1 MLNSAF
7 IDFSDKVS
15 EDTRSLFDLNTK
27 CQNHQMIAESLGFS
41 SEMLA
46 VPQQIHSADITY
58 IDTPGDYIGTDGLIT
73 DISEKSG
80 PEELRLENTTFTKIS
95 VFMNVFNCHVNRTP
109 CTGKISDIFY
119 KPGKFLNA
127 SLDKASE
134 DNERNYIKITNNKGE
149 EIIIVQIAGLIA
161 RRIVCNV
168 NKNQDLKKG
177 ERIGIIKFGSRVD
190 LYLPKSNK
198 ILVSKGQKVIGGET
212 IISNPK
218 NIREIT
224 STVTK

>member
-1 MLNSAF
+1 MQLKIHNEGWIYLVSAIILTIIVTPFFVF
-7 IDFSDKVS
+7 IGIFFAILSIYIFYFFRDPNRIIPLDDFIVSPADGTITFIGETNNPLDIENNNEVYTKVS
-15 EDTRSLFDLNTK
+15 IFLSIFD
-27 CQNHQMIAESLGFS
+27 
-41 SEMLA
+41 
-46 VPQQIHSADITY
+46 V
-58 IDTPGDYIGTDGLIT
+58 
-73 DISEKSG
+73 
-80 PEELRLENTTFTKIS
+80 
-95 VFMNVFNCHVNRTP
+95 HVNRMPIEGTI
-109 CTGKISDIFY
+109 KEIKYI
-119 KPGKFLNA
+119 PGKFINA
-127 SLDKASE
+127 TLDKSSE
-134 DNERNYIKITNNKGE
+134 QNEKNIIKISNGTYNYFV
-149 EIIIVQIAGLIA
+149 VQIAGLIA

-224 STVTK
+224 ATVTK

>member
-1 MLNSAF
+1 MQLKIHNEGWIYLVSAIILTIIVTPFFVF
-7 IDFSDKVS
+7 IGVFFAILSIYIFYFFRDPNRIIPLDDFIVS
-15 EDTRSLFDLNTK
+15 
-27 CQNHQMIAESLGFS
+27 
-41 SEMLA
+41 
-46 VPQQIHSADITY
+46 PADGTITY
-58 IDTPGDYIGTDGLIT
+58 IGETNNPL
-73 DISEKSG
+73 DI
-80 PEELRLENTTFTKIS
+80 ENNNEVYTKVSIFLS
-95 VFMNVFNCHVNRTP
+95 IFDVHVNRMPIEGTI
-109 CTGKISDIFY
+109 KEIKYI
-119 KPGKFLNA
+119 PGKFINA
-127 SLDKASE
+127 TLDKSSE
-134 DNERNYIKITNNKGE
+134 QNEKNIIKISNGTYNYFV
-149 EIIIVQIAGLIA
+149 VQIAGLIA

>member
-1 MLNSAF
+1 MQLKIHNEGWIYLVSAIILTIIVTPFFVF
-7 IDFSDKVS
+7 IGIFFAILSIYIFYFFRDPNRIIPQDDFIVS
-15 EDTRSLFDLNTK
+15 
-27 CQNHQMIAESLGFS
+27 
-41 SEMLA
+41 
-46 VPQQIHSADITY
+46 PADGTITY
-58 IDTPGDYIGTDGLIT
+58 IGETNNPL
-73 DISEKSG
+73 DI
-80 PEELRLENTTFTKIS
+80 ENNNEIYTKVSIFLS
-95 VFMNVFNCHVNRTP
+95 IFDVHVNRMPIEGTI
-109 CTGKISDIFY
+109 KEIKYI
-119 KPGKFLNA
+119 PGKFINA
-127 SLDKASE
+127 TLDKSSE
-134 DNERNYIKITNNKGE
+134 QNEKNIIKISNGTYNYFV
-149 EIIIVQIAGLIA
+149 VQIAGLIA

-198 ILVSKGQKVIGGET
+198 VLVSKGQKVIGGET

>member
-1 MLNSAF
+1 MQLKIHNEGWIYLVSAIILTIIVTPFFVF
-7 IDFSDKVS
+7 IGIFFAILSIYIFYFFRDPNRIIPLDDFIVS
-15 EDTRSLFDLNTK
+15 
-27 CQNHQMIAESLGFS
+27 
-41 SEMLA
+41 
-46 VPQQIHSADITY
+46 PADGTITY
-58 IDTPGDYIGTDGLIT
+58 IGETNNPL
-73 DISEKSG
+73 DI
-80 PEELRLENTTFTKIS
+80 ENNNEVYTKVSIFLS
-95 VFMNVFNCHVNRTP
+95 IFDVHVNRMPIDGTI
-109 CTGKISDIFY
+109 KEIKYI
-119 KPGKFLNA
+119 PGKFINA
-127 SLDKASE
+127 TLDKSSE
-134 DNERNYIKITNNKGE
+134 QNEKNIIKISNGTYNYFV
-149 EIIIVQIAGLIA
+149 VQIAGLIA

-177 ERIGIIKFGSRVD
+177 DRIGIIKFGSRVD

>member
-1 MLNSAF
+1 MQLKIHNEGWIYLVSAIILTIIVTPFFVF
-7 IDFSDKVS
+7 IGIFFAILSIYIFYFFRDPNRIIPLDDFIVS
-15 EDTRSLFDLNTK
+15 
-27 CQNHQMIAESLGFS
+27 
-41 SEMLA
+41 
-46 VPQQIHSADITY
+46 PADGTITY
-58 IDTPGDYIGTDGLIT
+58 IGETNNPL
-73 DISEKSG
+73 DI
-80 PEELRLENTTFTKIS
+80 ENNNEVYTKVSIFLS
-95 VFMNVFNCHVNRTP
+95 IFDVHVNRMPIEGTI
-109 CTGKISDIFY
+109 KEIKYI
-119 KPGKFLNA
+119 PGKFINA
-127 SLDKASE
+127 TLDKSSE
-134 DNERNYIKITNNKGE
+134 QNEKNIIKISNGTYNYFV
-149 EIIIVQIAGLIA
+149 VQIAGLIA